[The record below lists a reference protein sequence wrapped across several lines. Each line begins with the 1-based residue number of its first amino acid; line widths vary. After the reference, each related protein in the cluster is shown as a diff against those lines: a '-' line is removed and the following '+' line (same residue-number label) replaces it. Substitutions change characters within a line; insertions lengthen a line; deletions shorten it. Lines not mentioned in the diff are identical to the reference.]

1 VAKWIDPN
9 FSLLEVLVATSMR
22 RSRLKNLWRI
32 LCESCSSSDLL
43 DISGHVLK
51 PIWQGFGIADIVLA
65 GHDADDFK
73 RRFVHTEVEFAPGP
87 VFPDTVLTDF
97 LPAFAVNFDAGQV
110 YNQVD
115 GFGQILDRQ
124 GDRQSPPP

>member
-9 FSLLEVLVATSMR
+9 FSLLEVLVANSMW

-32 LCESCSSSDLL
+32 LCESFSSSDLL
-43 DISGHVLK
+43 DISGQVLK
-51 PIWQGFGIADIVLA
+51 PIWQGFGIADIVHA

-87 VFPDTVLTDF
+87 VFPDTMLTDF
-97 LPAFAVNFDAGQV
+97 PLAFAVNLYAGLV
-110 YNQVD
+110 YIQVD
-115 GFGQILDRQ
+115 GVG
-124 GDRQSPPP
+124 